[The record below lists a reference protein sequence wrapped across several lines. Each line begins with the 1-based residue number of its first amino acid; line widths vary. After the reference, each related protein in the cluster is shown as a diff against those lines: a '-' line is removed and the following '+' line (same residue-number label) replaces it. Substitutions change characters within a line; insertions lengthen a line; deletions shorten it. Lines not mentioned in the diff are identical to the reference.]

1 MPSFSVISIFLFAVV
16 FAPTSMFHQAFSMMG
31 FLNLN
36 GGAQSKDAKS
46 EIKTH
51 TIQGDLDESD
61 EENKQSDDDDDNLVV
76 FI

>member
-31 FLNLN
+31 FLD

>member
-1 MPSFSVISIFLFAVV
+1 
-16 FAPTSMFHQAFSMMG
+16 MMG
-31 FLNLN
+31 FLD
-36 GGAQSKDAKS
+36 GGAQSEDAKS